1 MKHVYLSVLAL
12 ALTACGGSSSG
23 GTNAD
28 SGNAGGDQGGGD
40 QSGGSAQVIDCSAD
54 KSERSW
60 MPVPEYA
67 GSYSAYEGDYST
79 LPNGGGLDP
88 ENFVGIAQ
96 LSIVLMVSNSEEG
109 MMHPGPRWTSV
120 DAQLT
125 QYLDYS
131 HNAEGETWTFT
142 KHGVDG
148 DGTEFNQHVNF
159 KLEQPANCGYNEYH
173 YEDDGSLAS
182 VFKSSKY
189 EWTMKTYDAG
199 TQTGLIETEIQ
210 PDRSGRTVS
219 QDFESSLDYPVTI
232 MSWDKNGENILLEY
246 CKTAAGSDCVSST
259 AP

>member
-1 MKHVYLSVLAL
+1 MKRLGLSLFIF
-12 ALTACGGSSSG
+12 ALTACGGGSG
-23 GTNAD
+23 SD
-28 SGNAGGDQGGGD
+28 SVDGNPAGGDQGGGD
-40 QSGGSAQVIDCSAD
+40 PSGGSAQAIDCSAD

-67 GSYSAYEGDYST
+67 GSYSAYEGDYSS
-79 LPNGGGLDP
+79 LPSGGGLDP

-131 HNAEGETWTFT
+131 HNAEGEIWTFT

-148 DGTEFNQHVNF
+148 DGTEFSQHVDF

-219 QDFESSLDYPVTI
+219 QDFESSSDYPVTI
-232 MSWDKNGENILLEY
+232 MSWDQNGENILLEY